1 MLDLPRMS
9 VEKSDVIGDASRRT
23 EYLGFVIDTSSMMIF
38 VPEYKLAWVI
48 VLLDEFLSV
57 PVHTVR

>member
-1 MLDLPRMS
+1 MS